1 MRLGYKLM
9 SEEHGPRALVENA
22 VRAEAS
28 GFEFAAISDHFAPWL
43 DEQGHSP
50 LAWAVLG
57 AIAQATE
64 RIGLATAVTCPT
76 IRYHP
81 AIVAQA
87 AATVSLLAGRR
98 FQLGLGTGE
107 RLNEHVVG
115 GGWPSVQVRRER
127 LEEAVVILRRLFE
140 GDTCSFRG
148 EHLELAEARLFDL
161 PDEPPEILIAAG
173 GPLAARLA
181 GEAADGL
188 IATEPRR
195 ELVSAYREAG
205 GDGPCMA
212 EIAFCW
218 AESEEE
224 ARETLHRY
232 ARWSGLGWDVLPEL
246 PTPAGFAAASR
257 SVRPDDIGDE
267 IPHGPDVERFVESVR
282 EFENAGFDEL
292 ILLQVGPDQ
301 SGFLDFFERE
311 LRPVLL
317 GSEASERSVEQAHRP
332 A

>member
-50 LAWAVLG
+50 FAWAVLG

-140 GDTCSFRG
+140 GDTCSLRG

-212 EIAFCW
+212 EVAFCW
-218 AESEEE
+218 AESEDD
-224 ARETLHRY
+224 ARKLSTATR
-232 ARWSGLGWDVLPEL
+232 
-246 PTPAGFAAASR
+246 AGADSVGMSCRNSRPRPASR
-257 SVRPDDIGDE
+257 RRAAQFVRTISATRSRTARP
-267 IPHGPDVERFVESVR
+267 S
-282 EFENAGFDEL
+282 NASSNRYGNLKCGFRRIDPAP
-292 ILLQVGPDQ
+292 G
-301 SGFLDFFERE
+301 
-311 LRPVLL
+311 RP
-317 GSEASERSVEQAHRP
+317 
-332 A
+332 